1 MELEDPE
8 KITNNIIDEFLITTK
23 LKEFGFLKGP
33 DKCKYGNKKLN
44 IQKFKN
50 K

>member
-8 KITNNIIDEFLITTK
+8 KIPNNIVDEFLITTK

-33 DKCKYGNKKLN
+33 DKCKYGKKKIN